1 MVDLQGHAHLAP
13 LLVRLQQG
21 TPSRSVGREKREQG
35 RGMGAWRSRQGERPA
50 YLRNTNFLCSAKYE
64 PWGVVGV
71 PDWSLRG
78 NNDAELGPLRP
89 EDVGVV
95 VRDDSEIVLLAL
107 LQH

>member
-1 MVDLQGHAHLAP
+1 MAQSTG
-13 LLVRLQQG
+13 
-21 TPSRSVGREKREQG
+21 K
-35 RGMGAWRSRQGERPA
+35 RPA

-64 PWGVVGV
+64 PWGMVAV